1 MMKDFLAEG
10 RFRMNTAVTIGLI
23 FSGVLTGCAGKPPVS
38 APSMTDNASVSSIC
52 ADAAQKTIAGSA
64 GAEAV
69 RLLCGYKDSVSNSA
83 NAYFYDGGAETYA
96 PYFYEDSGVSS
107 AEDKLVQ
114 GTDGGGKLF
123 TFSMYTGV
131 LAAGQKPGDVADVI
145 RLQAFF
151 PTEFKQASFGTDPVV
166 TYTPKNVVAKD
177 FNKIDY
183 GYYKESVGNERPKV
197 DYSGSLTFIPFGQAG
212 TAVVDK
218 IVTENG
224 GAMKSLTGVLLIYPR
239 GNDTIVIGR
248 SRQAVRGEQQD
259 WAAVKKNVTADMN
272 VQVKRDFANY
282 AQSAKAATIMAGKR
296 K

>member
-1 MMKDFLAEG
+1 MMKVFFAEG
-10 RFRMNTAVTIGLI
+10 RFRMNPGVMIGFI
-23 FSGVLTGCAGKPPVS
+23 FAGLLTGCAGKPPVS
-38 APSMTDNASVSSIC
+38 SASMTDNASVSSIC
-52 ADAAQKTIAGSA
+52 ADAAQKSVAVSS
-64 GAEAV
+64 GADAV
-69 RLLCGYKDSVSNSA
+69 RLLCVYKDDISDSSKA
-83 NAYFYDGGAETYA
+83 HFYDGGAEPYA
-96 PYFYEDSGVSS
+96 PYFADSGD
-107 AEDKLVQ
+107 EKLVQ

-131 LAAGQKPGDVADVI
+131 MAPGQKPDDVADVI

-151 PTEFKQASFGTDPVV
+151 PTEFKQASFGTDPDV
-166 TYTPKNVVAKD
+166 TFTPKNVVARD

-183 GYYKESVGNERPKV
+183 DYYKGPKGNERPKV
-197 DYSGSLTFIPFGQAG
+197 EYSGSLTFIRFGQAG

-224 GAMKSLTGVLLIYPR
+224 GAMKALTGVLLIYPR
-239 GNDTIVIGR
+239 GNDTVVIGR
-248 SRQAVRGEQQD
+248 SWQAVRGEQQD
-259 WAAVKKNVTADMN
+259 WAAVKKNVTTDMD